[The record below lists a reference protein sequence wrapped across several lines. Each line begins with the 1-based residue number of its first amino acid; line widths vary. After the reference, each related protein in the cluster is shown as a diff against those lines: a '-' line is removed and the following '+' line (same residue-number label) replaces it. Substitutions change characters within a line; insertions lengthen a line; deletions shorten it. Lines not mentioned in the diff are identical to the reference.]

1 MNGDVIEVDVRSNSK
16 QLQDDLTKAKDRAKE
31 LRKELADIEKTSGK
45 GSDEW
50 KKYKAELKETQEQA
64 AKLTKELRN
73 MDVTKMTFSQLKT
86 YVNDLNKEL
95 KNMVPGSAQATA
107 QLKKIGEAEAQ
118 FKKVS
123 DQAKKIKDEAA
134 DLGQPGLWGKITS
147 GVKSIGTAFQAIIAL
162 QIIQWM
168 VDIGKAVFT
177 TTATFEK
184 YEKVLTTALGGQKE
198 AKAAMEAIKKMAK
211 ETSFGVDELTEG
223 YVKMVNR
230 GLRPSQSEMT
240 KMADLA
246 ASQGKTF
253 DMLIEGILDAQTGE
267 FERLKE
273 FGVKARKEGDNV
285 SLTFNKQTQTVK
297 NNEEAIYQ
305 AIIAMGAMTGVAGQ
319 NAIMME
325 TLGGKASNFGDV
337 MDSLKTAIG
346 DRLSPIFKFFLD
358 LLADG
363 IEWLV
368 KVINASDP
376 LIQVFEDIFSGV
388 GQLASSFINIFS
400 NVFPKFN
407 ASGLT
412 LATVM
417 QGIAVVFRA
426 VLTPIQIFIGGLTM
440 VYDAISGVVQG
451 GKALVQFLAGDF
463 SGAAKTFENSK
474 TNFSNIS
481 KHATESYEKIKS
493 GWTDAFVTQP
503 KKDSVEAAF
512 AAGTSETKKQDSISE
527 AQKKAAAKQA
537 EQKQK
542 AEGKINEMIAQLD
555 AEHNQLTADN
565 AIKTE
570 EFKIEEKRRKR
581 LKEIT
586 DSIADEKTKEAARI
600 AVNRN
605 ADAEIIALR
614 EKDNKKALELLSQM
628 ESEHS
633 VKTAKTALEAEEA
646 KIAEI
651 QRKRLAD
658 IEVSKADET
667 VKTQLIEAINRN
679 AEASLDK
686 VRGEY
691 RQKRIKEQEEA
702 DRKLLEQGNFLRD
715 QEQKAEM
722 TLFDWQITQA
732 RGNADRIA
740 QIKKDR
746 VDAEL
751 RFTQQKLEAEMM
763 AEGQKAI
770 SLIQNDEQL
779 AVALNQIEDRH
790 HVASVAAS
798 KKASDDKLA
807 IDKDL
812 HEKKAANLKAYSDMF
827 GSLLADDVSGFL
839 QSAQT
844 MVKGHQEAWQQKLS
858 ADMASYQQGGEMAM
872 QAVAFLNNLA
882 QKKAEKAIA
891 EANRERDE
899 KVAILTN
906 ELSVT
911 ESMVKT
917 SSDYVTALKSAETE
931 RLAELQRILTSETTT
946 EEQKRDA
953 LKKYYSDQL
962 QQMKAAEEAK
972 IQDLQ
977 RLANLAKTEDERQAI
992 EAKIQMAKKESEEKI
1007 RVAEQELEAKKT
1019 NLSELQNFTTEVTNE
1034 ALAEANKASEKQITI
1049 ASDEAEQK
1057 ADFKADLEETI
1068 AAENRKARAVEQAEK
1083 TKAFKAQKKADIATA
1098 LITGALAVLKALA
1111 NFFPL
1116 NIILAATAAVVT
1128 GVQIAKIK
1136 NQPDPVF
1143 ALGGISPNP
1152 SFADGGTLGHVPQG
1166 GKHGISYGTGGIQLL
1181 DRATGRDVGE
1191 MEGGEAIISTK
1202 QTEANWPLIQQMF
1215 KNARTPGKT
1224 NTPVIPHPATPMA
1237 FRDGGKFESPYF
1249 ERGMYLFGSKKRKAE
1264 QAAKDAEAEAAR
1276 AQAEADAAM
1285 ADMPSFDSGAYGGI
1299 DSSDPSASG
1308 DTAGAAAQHEEARKM
1323 GKDQLQA
1330 ILDILQETKANGDA
1344 LGRVVSIVGDLK
1356 GSVNGVEGA
1365 VNSVRDAVYNTNT
1378 QGKFDQLIG
1387 AISSMSA

>member
-1 MNGDVIEVDVRSNSK
+1 MIGDVLTLELRGEAA
-16 QLQDDLTKAKDRAKE
+16 QLQKTIDDTNKQAKDLKKTITE
-31 LRKELADIEKTSGK
+31 IEKTGGK
-45 GSDEW
+45 GSEEW
-50 KKYKAELKETQEQA
+50 KKYKNELKDAQEQA
-64 AKLTKELRN
+64 AKLTKELKN
-73 MDVTKMTFSQLKT
+73 MDVTKMTFSQLQT
-86 YVNDLNKEL
+86 YIKNLNKEL
-95 KNMVPGSAQATA
+95 KNMVPDSAAATA

-118 FKKVS
+118 FKKVT
-123 DQAKKIKDEAA
+123 DQAKKIKEEAG

-147 GVKSIGTAFQAIIAL
+147 GVKSIGTVFQAIIAL
-162 QIIQWM
+162 QVIQWI
-168 VDIGKAVFT
+168 VNIGKEIFT
-177 TTATFEK
+177 TTASFEK

-198 AKAAMEAIKKMAK
+198 AKQAMEAIKKMAK
-211 ETSFGVDELTEG
+211 ETAFGVDELTDG

-230 GLRPSQSEMT
+230 GLRPSQKEMVAL
-240 KMADLA
+240 ADLA

-253 DMLIEGILDAQTGE
+253 DQLVEAVLDAQTGE

-273 FGVKARKEGDNV
+273 FGVKAKKEGDNV
-285 SLTFNKQTQTVK
+285 SLSFKGQTTVVK

-305 AIIAMGAMTGVAGQ
+305 SIIAMGAMTGVAGQ
-319 NAIMME
+319 NAQMME

-337 MDSLKTAIG
+337 LDSLKTAIG

-358 LLADG
+358 LLAGG

-368 KVINASDP
+368 KIVNATDP
-376 LIQVFEDIFSGV
+376 VLAVFEDLFSVV
-388 GQLASSFINIFS
+388 GGMASAFINVFS

-407 ASGLT
+407 AAGLS
-412 LATVM
+412 LNLVM
-417 QGIAVVFRA
+417 QAIGLAFRA
-426 VLTPIQIFIGGLTM
+426 VLAPTQLFIGILGDAFEAIAGL
-440 VYDAISGVVQG
+440 VQG
-451 GKALVQFLAGDF
+451 GKAVVQVLAGDF
-463 SGAAKTFENSK
+463 SGAAQSFENSK
-474 TNFSNIS
+474 KNFSNVGS
-481 KHATESYEKIKS
+481 HAADSFDKIKK
-493 GWTDAFVTQP
+493 GWTEAFVTQP
-503 KKDSVEAAF
+503 KKDTIEAVF
-512 AAGTSETKKQDSISE
+512 AAKTTEDGRQSAISDS
-527 AQKKAAAKQA
+527 QKKAAEKQA

-542 AEGKINEMIAQLD
+542 AVSKLNEMVAQLD
-555 AEHNQLTADN
+555 SEHNQLTADN

-570 EFKIEEKRRKR
+570 EYKIEEKRRKR
-581 LKEIT
+581 LKEINDT
-586 DSIADEKTKEAARI
+586 VADEKTKEAARI

-614 EKDNKKALELLSQM
+614 EKDNKKALELLSQL
-628 ESEHS
+628 ESEHV

-651 QRKRLAD
+651 QRKRIAE

-702 DRKLLEQGNFLRD
+702 DRKLLEQGNFIRD

-732 RGNADRIA
+732 RGNADKIA

-770 SLIQNDEQL
+770 ALIQNDEQL
-779 AVALNQIEDRH
+779 AATLNQIEERH
-790 HVASVAAS
+790 HNASLAAD
-798 KKASDDKLA
+798 KKASDEKLA

-827 GSLLADDVSGFL
+827 GSLLAGDVSGFL

-844 MVKGHQEAWQQKLS
+844 MVKGHQDAWQQRLS
-858 ADMASYQQGGEMAM
+858 ADMASYQQGGDMAM

-911 ESMVKT
+911 ESLIT
-917 SSDYVTALKSAETE
+917 LSSNYVTALKSAETD
-931 RLAELQRILTSETTT
+931 RLAELQRILTSETST

-953 LKKYYSDQL
+953 LKKYYSEQL
-962 QQMKAAEEAK
+962 QQMKAAEEQK

-977 RLANLAKTEDERQAI
+977 RLANQAKTEDEKQAI
-992 EAKIQMAKKESEEKI
+992 EAKIALAKKESEEKI
-1007 RVAEQELEAKKT
+1007 RLADEEAKNKMATLDELE
-1019 NLSELQNFTTEVTNE
+1019 QFTVESTDTLLKD
-1034 ALAEANKASEKQITI
+1034 ATASSEKQVKL
-1049 ASDEAEQK
+1049 ASEEAEQK
-1057 ADFKADLEETI
+1057 ADFKAELEDTI
-1068 AAENRKARAVEQAEK
+1068 AAENRKARATEMAEK
-1083 TKAFKAQKKADIATA
+1083 KKAFAAQKKADIATA

-1136 NQPDPVF
+1136 NQPE
-1143 ALGGISPNP
+1143 P
-1152 SFADGGTLGHVPQG
+1152 SFSQGGTLGHVPQG
-1166 GKHGISYGTGGIQLL
+1166 GKHGSTYGTGGIGLF

-1224 NTPVIPHPATPMA
+1224 DAPVIPHPSTPMA

-1264 QAAKDAEAEAAR
+1264 QAAKDAEAEAAA

-1285 ADMPSFDSGAYGGI
+1285 GDMPSFDAGAYGGV
-1299 DSSDPSASG
+1299 DGNDPSATG
-1308 DTAGAAAQHEEARKM
+1308 DTASAQQAHADAQKQGKEQLEAIKGILEET
-1323 GKDQLQA
+1323 
-1330 ILDILQETKANGDA
+1330 IANGEA
-1344 LGRVVSIVGDLK
+1344 LARVVSIVGDLK

-1365 VNSVRDAVYNTNT
+1365 VNGVRDAVYNTNT